1 MPAGSVNA
9 KIVDRFGNAD
19 DFLDHFIILT
29 RAVGTDIFSSQCEYW
44 NVYHLNSITLY
55 LENWLI

>member
-29 RAVGTDIFSSQCEYW
+29 RAVGTDIFRHS
-44 NVYHLNSITLY
+44 VSIGMYTILTRSPCI
-55 LENWLI
+55 LKIG